1 MKGFMQWFKA
11 SNKMKRW
18 IFLILIGIMLA
29 CYGLAEILVM
39 KEISFEEVG
48 KVIAIFVVG
57 FVSIVIGLVCL
68 NKRTLE
74 VLIESTDE
82 RMENK
87 KNVNVKS
94 LIFNKTVYDKG
105 PNIVVIGGGTGLN
118 TVLEGLKNYTSNLT
132 AIVTISD
139 YGEESTE
146 SRRELDVLPLGDV
159 KDSIVSLA
167 SKEGQIDKLF
177 NYEFKQGRLRGLS
190 FSDIYFSAMKDI
202 NGNFE
207 DSIIKSNEV
216 LNMIGKVIPVTLDE
230 MNIVAELANGY
241 VVKERARI
249 PEVVSDKIT
258 KISRIL
264 LNPTNCRPAPG
275 VLEAIKKADCI
286 IIGPG
291 SLYTNVIPNLLVNG
305 VAKAIK
311 ESAAIKVYI
320 SNIMTE
326 PGQTD
331 NYSVSDHLNAIIEHC
346 GTGLIDY
353 CIYDTGEI
361 IPEFIKKYNME
372 GQDLVE
378 QDIEKTKGIKFL
390 QRNLS
395 MISGEHIRHD
405 PSLVASSII
414 ELICDDLK
422 YQDKQNDPQY
432 LMLNTKL
439 REEKRI
445 NKIKKDMEKKAKKGK
460 TSKHKKGWKGK
471 SKFSNKYSDRIA
483 SIKEADEKA
492 RIKTQKEIERKS
504 EKINRKVSKK
514 RKHEAVP
521 TKQERKISRKNKEIK
536 PKSARGRKKTSSE
549 IRAEMLRELE
559 NSKLN
564 NK

>member
-1 MKGFMQWFKA
+1 MKGFMHWFKS

-18 IFLILIGIMLA
+18 MFLILIGILLA

-39 KEISFEEVG
+39 KEISFQEVG
-48 KVIAIFVVG
+48 KVVAIFVVG
-57 FVSIVIGLVCL
+57 FIAIVLGLIFL

-74 VLIESTDE
+74 VLIEATDE

-87 KNVNVKS
+87 KNVNIKS

-118 TVLEGLKNYTSNLT
+118 TVLSGLKNYTNNLT
-132 AIVTISD
+132 AIVAVSD
-139 YGEESTE
+139 YGEGVSN
-146 SRRELDVLPLGDV
+146 SRKELEMLPLGDI

-167 SKEGQIDKLF
+167 SKEEQVGKLM
-177 NYEFKQGRLRGLS
+177 NYEFKTGKLRGLN
-190 FSDIYFSAMKDI
+190 FSDIYFSAMKNITGD
-202 NGNFE
+202 FE
-207 DSIIKSNEV
+207 ASIVKSNEIF
-216 LNMIGKVIPVTLDE
+216 NMIGKVMPVTLDE
-230 MNIVAELANGY
+230 MKIVAELANGY
-241 VVKERARI
+241 IVEEKSRI

-258 KISRIL
+258 KINRIM
-264 LNPTNCRPAPG
+264 LNPSNCRPAPG
-275 VLEAIKKADCI
+275 VVDAIKNADCI

-311 ESAAIKVYI
+311 ESTAIKVYV

-331 NYSVSDHLNAIIEHC
+331 NYSVTDHINAIIEHC

-361 IPEFIKKYNME
+361 IPEFIKKYNLE

-378 QDIEKTKGIKFL
+378 QDVDKIKGIKFL
-390 QRNLS
+390 QRDLS
-395 MISGEHIRHD
+395 MISNDLIRHD

-445 NKIKKDMEKKAKKGK
+445 NKVKKKMAKKEKLKAQGK
-460 TSKHKKGWKGK
+460 LGKRKKEWKGK
-471 SKFSNKYSDRIA
+471 SKFSSKYSDRIK
-483 SIKEADEKA
+483 SIREADEKA
-492 RIKTQKEIERKS
+492 RQRTKKEQ
-504 EKINRKVSKK
+504 VKK
-514 RKHEAVP
+514 RKQKAKTPNRNRVNNN
-521 TKQERKISRKNKEIK
+521 TKVINEGTR
-536 PKSARGRKKTSSE
+536 PKSARGRKKSPQE
-549 IRAEMLRELE
+549 IREEMLK
-559 NSKLN
+559 KLN
-564 NK
+564 ESNMKKN